1 MKIGEFSAKYNIAPS
16 KVRYYIHY
24 GLLVPSV
31 RNGQYQFNEDCLRD
45 MDYIMELQQMQFPLN
60 EILALITM
68 RRKFTVLQGKDW
80 QNLIHIL
87 EKQKKYLSEQIDKT
101 YDQENTLNRL
111 IEELT
116 PIDQ

>member
-1 MKIGEFSAKYNIAPS
+1 
-16 KVRYYIHY
+16 
-24 GLLVPSV
+24 
-31 RNGQYQFNEDCLRD
+31 
-45 MDYIMELQQMQFPLN
+45 MQFPLN

-68 RRKFTVLQGKDW
+68 RRKFTVLKGKDW

-101 YDQENTLNRL
+101 YDQENLLNRL